1 MTNSATRTYPT
12 ISATDIPENDIVSA
26 ESRDLEAQRFLPL
39 TLVEFHI
46 LAALSDQSR
55 HGYGIMQE
63 VEARSDGKLKIGAG
77 TLYGALKRM
86 LAEELVY
93 EDDDTSDAATAERRR
108 CYGLTPLGLAVVRA
122 DSLRLAKLVQYAR
135 SKALLKPRVV

>member
-1 MTNSATRTYPT
+1 MYCA
-12 ISATDIPENDIVSA
+12 ISSTDIADGDIVSTA
-26 ESRDLEAQRFLPL
+26 SKDLEAQRFLPL

-63 VEARSDGKLKIGAG
+63 VEARSEGKLKIGAG

-86 LAEELVY
+86 LADDLVY
-93 EDDDTSDAATAERRR
+93 EADDTSDSTTAERRR
-108 CYGLTPLGLAVVRA
+108 FSGLTPLGLAVVRA
-122 DSLRLAKLVQYAR
+122 DSVRLAKLVQYAR
-135 SKALLKPRVV
+135 SKALVKPRAV

>member
-1 MTNSATRTYPT
+1 MYRG
-12 ISATDIPENDIVSA
+12 ISVADIPENDIVSA
-26 ESRDLEAQRFLPL
+26 KSHDLEAQRFLPL

-46 LAALSDQSR
+46 LAALSDQPR

-63 VEARSDGKLKIGAG
+63 VEVRSEGKLKIGAG

-86 LAEELVY
+86 LADELVY
-93 EDDDTSDAATAERRR
+93 EDDDTSDSTAAERRR
-108 CYGLTPLGLAVVRA
+108 YYGLTPLGLVVVRA

-135 SKALLKPRVV
+135 SKALVRPRTV

>member
-1 MTNSATRTYPT
+1 
-12 ISATDIPENDIVSA
+12 VSA
-26 ESRDLEAQRFLPL
+26 AKDLEAQHFLPL

-46 LAALSDQSR
+46 LAALSDRPR

-63 VEARSDGKLKIGAG
+63 VEVRSEGKVKIGAG

-86 LAEELVY
+86 LADELVH
-93 EDDDTSDAATAERRR
+93 EADDTSDSATAERRR
-108 CYGLTPLGLAVVRA
+108 YYGLTPLGLAVVRA

-135 SKALLKPRVV
+135 SKALVRPGIV